1 MRVSREIGPC
11 WFKNNYQFIVLDS
24 NKLVIFTYNPKTKTM
39 SKGLIIE
46 QAKSILIKRG
56 FKEPYFIFSLQGPT
70 VIFTEEGLK
79 KYEEDQRIREELLNL
94 GVKIL

>member
-1 MRVSREIGPC
+1 
-11 WFKNNYQFIVLDS
+11 
-24 NKLVIFTYNPKTKTM
+24 M

-46 QAKSILIKRG
+46 QAEALLIKRG
-56 FKEPYFIFSLQGPT
+56 FKQSNWIVSLQGPT

>member
-24 NKLVIFTYNPKTKTM
+24 NKLVIFTYNLKTKTM

-46 QAKSILIKRG
+46 QAEALLIKRG
-56 FKEPYFIFSLQGPT
+56 FKQSDWIFSLQGPT
-70 VIFTEEGLK
+70 CIFTEEGLK
-79 KYEEDQRIREELLNL
+79 KYEEDQLIKEELLNL